1 MSESYKRSTLLT
13 KFYDR
18 IAGAL
23 SGTEPCTRIAEF
35 RFGYGFIDEANPDP
49 ATDLPALLPVP
60 SDLAALPGE
69 FFVGTPQMQKS
80 DGRVLVRCHFPT
92 GSVTEP
98 KKYNL
103 TGLYDQQGNLLAVM
117 QDLPDWL
124 TPSDEHTTYGY
135 LDFPHLGETPP
146 TAF

>member
-13 KFYDR
+13 AFYDR

-23 SGTEPCTRIAEF
+23 SGTEPCVKIAEF
-35 RFGYGFIDEANPDP
+35 RFGHGFVDEATLDP
-49 ATDLPALLPVP
+49 ETGLPTLLPIP
-60 SDLAALPGE
+60 SDLSALPGE
-69 FFVGTPQMQKS
+69 FFTGIPQMQKS
-80 DGRVLVRCHFPT
+80 DGRVLVRCHFPA
-92 GSVTEP
+92 GSVAQP
-98 KKYNL
+98 HKFSL
-103 TGLYDQQGNLLAVM
+103 IGLYDEQGNLLCVM

-124 TPSDEHTTYGY
+124 TPSDEHTAYGY